1 MNNQYLFRCGTVQEK
16 CNIYN
21 ATSTIVH
28 TYMDSERIPN
38 TVQIITLR
46 EAALDEARDE
56 AVSVSKRIDE
66 LSPLMYHLANTK
78 YNMQRE
84 FIRVEQD
91 SIIVALDVPA
101 ITENAITTGMMMLTE
116 IEDFDTYNT
125 YHFGQCVD
133 TSQPLIAVDTK
144 KKM

>member
-1 MNNQYLFRCGTVQEK
+1 MDSQYLFQRGTVQAK
-16 CNIYN
+16 SNMLN
-21 ATSTIVH
+21 ATTTIVH
-28 TYMDSERIPN
+28 TYTDTEQVPN

-46 EAALDEARDE
+46 EAALDEAREE
-56 AVSVSKRIDE
+56 AVAVAATVEE

-84 FIRVEQD
+84 FIRVEHD
-91 SIIVALDVPA
+91 AIIVALDVPA
-101 ITENAITTGMMMLTE
+101 VTENAITTGMMMLTE
-116 IEDFDTYNT
+116 IEDFDIRNT

-133 TSQPLIAVDTK
+133 TSQPMISVDTK